1 MADAGMLLASRYQL
15 DRPIAAGG
23 VVEAWHASDLAT
35 GRPVAVR
42 LLRTAC
48 AARVERFLASAEHA
62 AQLCHPGIARVHAY
76 GQAGP
81 DEVPFLVTELVGGS
95 SLAAVM
101 QAGPLDPAW
110 VLEVVCQVASALGAA
125 HSAGLVHQDIK
136 PGNLLLEPGGA
147 VKLTDF
153 GLAHGAGSPASD
165 LYCLGLVAWECLTG
179 SWPAS
184 GGSPEAAPGQ
194 ERPPRPVLPATV
206 PEGVAVLVADLTAA
220 DPALRPAGAPE
231 VVTRCRELIATPLR
245 TAEPRQAS
253 GPDASL
259 LLDPPA
265 PRAGPAASLIP
276 APRPKE
282 PR

>member
-15 DRPIAAGG
+15 DRRIAADGI
-23 VVEAWHASDLAT
+23 VEAWHASDLST

-48 AARVERFLASAEHA
+48 AARVEPFLAAAEHA
-62 AQLCHPGIARVHAY
+62 ARLCHPGIERVHAY

-81 DEVPFLVTELVGGS
+81 EGTPFLVTELVGGS
-95 SLAAVM
+95 SLAGVM

-110 VLEVVCQVASALGAA
+110 VLELICQVASALGAA

-153 GLAHGAGSPASD
+153 VLAPGTGSPASD
-165 LYCLGLVAWECLTG
+165 LYRLGLVAWECLTG
-179 SWPAS
+179 SRPPS
-184 GGSPEAAPGQ
+184 GDSPEAAPGQ
-194 ERPPRPVLPATV
+194 ECPPLPLMPATV
-206 PEGVAVLVADLTAA
+206 PEGVAGLIADLTAA

-231 VVTRCRELIATPLR
+231 VVTRCRELIAAPLR
-245 TAEPRQAS
+245 AAQPRQAS
-253 GPDASL
+253 SPDASL

-265 PRAGPAASLIP
+265 PRAGPATSFIP